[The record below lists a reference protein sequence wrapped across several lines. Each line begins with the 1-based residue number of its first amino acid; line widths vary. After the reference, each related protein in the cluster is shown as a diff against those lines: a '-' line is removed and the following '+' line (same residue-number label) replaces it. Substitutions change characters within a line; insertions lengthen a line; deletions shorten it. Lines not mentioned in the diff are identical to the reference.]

1 MARISK
7 TPKHLIIIDA
17 GHGSTTPGKRSPFT
31 PQQIEAFRKEWAG
44 EASPNPLLKEG
55 ATDSPNTRAANTTE
69 GGLPLLQEGAGGE
82 AALYEW
88 SSNRDLAQR
97 IQQGLIERGYDA
109 RLLVPEEWDISLK
122 ARIRRA
128 KELCEDHK
136 ANGGIW
142 PNRLLVSIHSNA
154 SGSSSPSPAPS
165 PSPTLPKGKGECA
178 SHQVLS
184 FGEDSGEASAP
195 SLLERGTGG
204 EAFFGAALAAPSGWE
219 CYCSSSANAR
229 SLAALLYKQAYTLLP
244 DCFPIR
250 GRKGIIRPTPSPS
263 GEGRSE
269 APSPFPSGEGWGE
282 APKTADFYLLK
293 NAPCL
298 SVLTENLF
306 MDNIKDCAYLLTE
319 EGRDL
324 LAQIHINA
332 IDEFLGYNDSQGR

>member
-44 EASPNPLLKEG
+44 GPSPALPKGKGECASPQVLSFEEDLGEAYTPSPSGEG
-55 ATDSPNTRAANTTE
+55 W
-69 GGLPLLQEGAGGE
+69 GE

-154 SGSSSPSPAPS
+154 SGSSSPSP
-165 PSPTLPKGKGECA
+165 TLPKGKGECA
-178 SHQVLS
+178 SPQVLS
-184 FGEDSGEASAP
+184 FGEDLGEASTP

-204 EAFFGAALAAPSGWE
+204 EASFWGAALAAPSGWE

-263 GEGRSE
+263 GEGRGE

-332 IDEFLGYNDSQGR
+332 IDEFLGYNDSQDR